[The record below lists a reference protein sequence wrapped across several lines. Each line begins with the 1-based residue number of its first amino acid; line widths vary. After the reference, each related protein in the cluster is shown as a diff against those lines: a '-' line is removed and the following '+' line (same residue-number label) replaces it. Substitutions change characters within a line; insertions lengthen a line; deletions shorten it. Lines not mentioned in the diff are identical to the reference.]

1 MQSRVTTPRTLL
13 AARRQAFGPGAAEP
27 PPPILRS
34 WERCAALGLDFGQ
47 RPRVEPL
54 TAAAMREAFDRNEV
68 LRQRCRP
75 EIEALHGEARATG
88 SLVIL
93 TDADGLILD
102 TLGSDAFAG
111 RAAQV
116 SLRPGVPWNESL
128 TGTNAI
134 GTALIERR
142 PVEVRGPE
150 HYFEP
155 HRILSCA
162 AMPILGPDG
171 TVLGVLDLTGP
182 AAIHQGHALGLVGLA
197 VAAIE
202 HRLFEAV
209 PPGCEVLRLH
219 RDVNLLGTS
228 REGVLVFEGRRLVGA
243 NRHGLALLGLS
254 WSDLGA
260 EHAAGHGGSLAP
272 GPLSLRDEAGAPLYG
287 RLQNAPAT
295 VRRRLPV
302 EPGRPDLPEPVA
314 AIPVAPRREAPILDA
329 ATEKLLARA
338 VRLIDAG
345 IPVVVEGETGTG
357 KEVFARAAHVACA
370 RAQRPFVAV
379 NCAALPETL
388 IEAEL
393 FGYEPGAF
401 TGAARHGAKG
411 LLRQAEG
418 GLLFLDEI
426 GDMPLSLQS
435 RLLRAL
441 QEREVLPVGGTR
453 PVPVDFALICAT
465 HRDLSRMVEDGAFR
479 ADLFYRIAPYRV
491 RLPTLRERPD
501 RLALVR
507 GLWARTD
514 APARGVSLSPPCEA
528 ALAEASWPGNL
539 RQLAAC
545 LRALAALAEPG
556 EVLGPEDL
564 PEGLAARPA
573 PAPAARPAPA
583 AGRLDALAEEAMRA
597 ALAAHGGN
605 VSRAA
610 RSLGIS
616 RSTLYRRCLG
626 ERAGASSGGT
636 R

>member
-1 MQSRVTTPRTLL
+1 MQSRVSTPRTLL
-13 AARRQAFGPGAAEP
+13 AARRQAFGPGVAEP

-34 WERCAALGLDFGQ
+34 WERCAALGLDFGA

-54 TAAAMREAFDRNEV
+54 SSAEMRAAFDRNEA

-75 EIEALHGEARATG
+75 EIEALHADARATG
-88 SLVIL
+88 GLVIL

-102 TLGSDAFAG
+102 TLGNDSFAG

-116 SLRPGVPWNESL
+116 ALRPGVPWSESL

-142 PVEVRGPE
+142 AVEVRGAE

-171 TVLGVLDLTGP
+171 AVLGILDLTGP
-182 AAIHQGHALGLVGLA
+182 SGIHQGHALGLVGLA
-197 VAAIE
+197 VDAIE
-202 HRLFEAV
+202 HRVLDAV
-209 PPGCEVLRLH
+209 PAGCEVLRLH
-219 RDVNLLGTS
+219 RDPALLGTP
-228 REGVLVFEGRRLVGA
+228 REGVLVFEGRRIVGA
-243 NRHGLALLGLS
+243 NRHGLALLGLG
-254 WSDLGA
+254 WDAIGA
-260 EHAAGHGGSLAP
+260 EAADRHGGDLAP
-272 GPLSLRDEAGAPLYG
+272 GPLALRDAHGAPLYG
-287 RLQNAPAT
+287 RLQGLSAP
-295 VRRRLPV
+295 VRRRSTAEPPRPGLPASG
-302 EPGRPDLPEPVA
+302 P
-314 AIPVAPRREAPILDA
+314 EAPILDP
-329 ATEKLLARA
+329 ATQKLLARA
-338 VRLIDAG
+338 VRLIEAG

-357 KEVFARAAHVACA
+357 KEVFARAAHAACA
-370 RAQRPFVAV
+370 RSQKPFVAV

-426 GDMPLSLQS
+426 GDMPLALQS

-491 RLPTLRERPD
+491 RLAPLRDRPD

-507 GLWARTD
+507 DLWARTD
-514 APARGVSLSPPCEA
+514 GPARGVSLSPPCEA
-528 ALAEASWPGNL
+528 ALADASWPGNL

-545 LRALAALAEPG
+545 LKALAALAEPG
-556 EVLGPEDL
+556 EVLGLDAL
-564 PEGLAARPA
+564 PEGVTVPV
-573 PAPAARPAPA
+573 APAATPMPEPEPAT
-583 AGRLDALAEEAMRA
+583 GRLDTLAQDAMRA

-605 VSRAA
+605 VSKAA

-616 RSTLYRRCLG
+616 RSTLYRRCLT
-626 ERAGASSGGT
+626 ERPLA
-636 R
+636 

>member
-1 MQSRVTTPRTLL
+1 
-13 AARRQAFGPGAAEP
+13 
-27 PPPILRS
+27 
-34 WERCAALGLDFGQ
+34 
-47 RPRVEPL
+47 
-54 TAAAMREAFDRNEV
+54 MREAFDRSEA
-68 LRQRCRP
+68 LRRRCRS
-75 EIEALHGEARATG
+75 EIEALHADAQATG

-102 TLGSDAFAG
+102 TLGSDSFAG

-116 SLRPGVPWNESL
+116 ALRPGVLWSESL

-134 GTALIERR
+134 GTALVERR
-142 PVEVRGPE
+142 PVEVRGAE
-150 HYFEP
+150 HYFAP

-162 AMPILGPDG
+162 AMPIVGPDG

-182 AAIHQGHALGLVGLA
+182 AGIHQGHALGLVGLA

-202 HRLFEAV
+202 HRLLDAV
-209 PPGCEVLRLH
+209 PPGCEVLRLA
-219 RDVNLLGTS
+219 RDAGLLGTP

-243 NRHGLALLGLS
+243 NRHGLALLGLD

-260 EHAAGHGGSLAP
+260 EHAAGHGGDTGP
-272 GPLSLRDEAGAPLYG
+272 GPLALRDTSGAPLYG
-287 RLQNAPAT
+287 HLQGAP
-295 VRRRLPV
+295 VPRPRRSSA
-302 EPGRPDLPEPVA
+302 EPARPDP
-314 AIPVAPRREAPILDA
+314 EAPILDP
-329 ATEKLLARA
+329 ATARLLARA

-357 KEVFARAAHVACA
+357 KEVFSRAAHAACA
-370 RAQRPFVAV
+370 RAQKPFVAV

-453 PVPVDFALICAT
+453 PVQVDFALICAT
-465 HRDLSRMVEDGAFR
+465 HRDLSRMVDEGAFR
-479 ADLFYRIAPYRV
+479 ADLYYRIAPYRV
-491 RLPTLRERPD
+491 RLPALRERPD
-501 RLALVR
+501 RLALVQ

-514 APARGVSLSPPCEA
+514 GPARHVHLSPACEA
-528 ALAEASWPGNL
+528 ALAEADWPGNL
-539 RQLAAC
+539 RQLASC

-564 PEGLAARPA
+564 PEGVAPRPA
-573 PAPAARPAPA
+573 SPAPRRPPA
-583 AGRLDALAEEAMRA
+583 AGPLDAIARDAMRA

-616 RSTLYRRCLG
+616 RSTLYRRCLT
-626 ERAGASSGGT
+626 ERAEG
-636 R
+636 

>member
-13 AARRQAFGPGAAEP
+13 AARRQAFGPGVAEP

-54 TAAAMREAFDRNEV
+54 GAAEMRAAFDRSEA
-68 LRQRCRP
+68 LRQSCRP
-75 EIEALHGEARATG
+75 EIEALHAEARATG

-102 TLGSDAFAG
+102 TLGSDSFAG

-116 SLRPGVPWNESL
+116 ALRPGVPWNESL

-134 GTALIERR
+134 GTALVERR

-202 HRLFEAV
+202 HRLLDAV

-219 RDVNLLGTS
+219 RDAALLGTP
-228 REGVLVFEGRRLVGA
+228 REGVLVLEGRRLVGA

-254 WSDLGA
+254 WGDLGA
-260 EHAAGHGGSLAP
+260 EHAAGHGGGLAP
-272 GPLSLRDEAGAPLYG
+272 NLLSLRDAGGAPLYG
-287 RLQNAPAT
+287 RLQGTPSP
-295 VRRRLPV
+295 VRRRLPAD
-302 EPGRPDLPEPVA
+302 RPPE
-314 AIPVAPRREAPILDA
+314 APNPDAPILDP

-357 KEVFARAAHVACA
+357 KEVFARAAHAACA
-370 RAQRPFVAV
+370 RAHKPFVAV

-491 RLPTLRERPD
+491 RLPALRERPD

-507 GLWARTD
+507 GLWARSD
-514 APARGVSLSPPCEA
+514 GPARRVTLSPACEA
-528 ALAEASWPGNL
+528 ALAEAAWPGNL

-545 LRALAALAEPG
+545 LKALAALAEAG

-564 PEGLAARPA
+564 PEGIAARPA
-573 PAPAARPAPA
+573 PAPRPAPA
-583 AGRLDALAEEAMRA
+583 ACRLETIAHEAMRA

-616 RSTLYRRCLG
+616 RSTLYRRCLA
-626 ERAGASSGGT
+626 EA
-636 R
+636 

>member
-13 AARRQAFGPGAAEP
+13 AARRQAFGPGVAEP

-54 TAAAMREAFDRNEV
+54 TAAEMRAAFDRSEA
-68 LRQRCRP
+68 LRQTCRP
-75 EIEALHGEARATG
+75 EIEALHADAQATG
-88 SLVIL
+88 SLVVL

-102 TLGSDAFAG
+102 TLGSNSFAG

-116 SLRPGVPWNESL
+116 ALRPGVPWSESL

-162 AMPILGPDG
+162 AMPILGADG

-202 HRLFEAV
+202 HRLLATV

-219 RDVNLLGTS
+219 HDAGLLGTP

-243 NRHGLALLGLS
+243 NRHGLALLGLT
-254 WSDLGA
+254 WGDLGT
-260 EHAAGHGGSLAP
+260 ERAGFHGGGTAP
-272 GPLSLRDEAGAPLYG
+272 GPLSLRDATGAPLYG
-287 RLQNAPAT
+287 RLQGAPAP
-295 VRRRLPV
+295 VRRRSM
-302 EPGRPDLPEPVA
+302 PEP
-314 AIPVAPRREAPILDA
+314 PRPSPEIATHEGPILDPG
-329 ATEKLLARA
+329 TEKLLARA

-357 KEVFARAAHVACA
+357 KEVFARAAHAACA
-370 RAQRPFVAV
+370 RAQKPFVAV

-426 GDMPLSLQS
+426 GDMPLALQS

-465 HRDLSRMVEDGAFR
+465 HRDLSRMVEEGAFR

-491 RLPTLRERPD
+491 RLSPLRDRPD

-507 GLWARTD
+507 GLWARSD
-514 APARGVSLSPPCEA
+514 GPARGVTLSPDCEA
-528 ALAEASWPGNL
+528 ALAEAEWPGNL

-545 LRALAALAEPG
+545 LKALAVLAETG
-556 EVLGPEDL
+556 EVLAVEDL
-564 PEGLAARPA
+564 PEGVTRPSIPA
-573 PAPAARPAPA
+573 PARRREPDS
-583 AGRLDALAEEAMRA
+583 GRLDSIAQDAMRA

-605 VSRAA
+605 VTKAA
-610 RSLGIS
+610 RSLGVS
-616 RSTLYRRCLG
+616 RSTLYRRCMG
-626 ERAGASSGGT
+626 KRSGV
-636 R
+636 

>member
-1 MQSRVTTPRTLL
+1 MHSRVTTPRTLL
-13 AARRQAFGPGAAEP
+13 AARRQAFGPGVTEP

-54 TAAAMREAFDRNEV
+54 SAAEMREAFDRSEA
-68 LRQRCRP
+68 LRQTCRP
-75 EIEALHGEARATG
+75 EIEALHADAQATG

-102 TLGSDAFAG
+102 SLGSDSFAG

-116 SLRPGVPWNESL
+116 ALRPGVPWSESL

-134 GTALIERR
+134 GTALVERR
-142 PVEVRGPE
+142 PVEVRGAE

-202 HRLFEAV
+202 HRLLDAV

-219 RDVNLLGTS
+219 RDPGLLGTP

-254 WSDLGA
+254 WGDLGT
-260 EHAAGHGGSLAP
+260 EHAGIHGGGAAP
-272 GPLSLRDEAGAPLYG
+272 GLLALRDEAGTPLYG
-287 RLQNAPAT
+287 RLQGAPAP
-295 VRRRLPV
+295 VRRRLPA
-302 EPGRPDLPEPVA
+302 EPARQSAEG
-314 AIPVAPRREAPILDA
+314 PILDR
-329 ATEKLLARA
+329 ATETLLARA
-338 VRLIDAG
+338 VRLIDAD

-357 KEVFARAAHVACA
+357 KEVFARAAHAACG
-370 RAQRPFVAV
+370 RSQKPFVAV

-453 PVPVDFALICAT
+453 PVPVDFALVCAT
-465 HRDLSRMVEDGAFR
+465 HRDLSRMVEEGAFR
-479 ADLFYRIAPYRV
+479 ADLYYRIAPYRV
-491 RLPTLRERPD
+491 RLPALRERPD

-507 GLWARTD
+507 ALWARTD
-514 APARGVSLSPPCEA
+514 GPSRRVHLSPPCEA
-528 ALAEASWPGNL
+528 ALAEAEWPGNL

-545 LRALAALAEPG
+545 LKALAALAETG
-556 EVLGPEDL
+556 ESLGPEDL
-564 PEGLAARPA
+564 PEGVAGRRIAPRPDPTPRPA
-573 PAPAARPAPA
+573 SAT
-583 AGRLDALAEEAMRA
+583 GRLDTLAHEAMRA
-597 ALAAHGGN
+597 ALAEHGGN

-616 RSTLYRRCLG
+616 RSTLYRRCLT
-626 ERAGASSGGT
+626 ERAGMSG
-636 R
+636 

>member
-13 AARRQAFGPGAAEP
+13 AARRQAFGPGVAEP

-47 RPRVEPL
+47 KPRVEPL
-54 TAAAMREAFDRNEV
+54 TSAALRAAFDRSEA
-68 LRQRCRP
+68 LRRTCRP
-75 EIEALHGEARATG
+75 EIEALHAEAQATG

-102 TLGSDAFAG
+102 TLGSDSFAG

-116 SLRPGVPWNESL
+116 ALRPGVPWSESL

-142 PVEVRGPE
+142 PVEVRGAE

-202 HRLFEAV
+202 HRLLAAV
-209 PPGCEVLRLH
+209 PAGCEVLRLH
-219 RDVNLLGTS
+219 RDPGLLGTP

-243 NRHGLALLGLS
+243 NRHGLALLGLG
-254 WSDLGA
+254 WGDLGA
-260 EHAAGHGGSLAP
+260 EHAGGHGAAAAP
-272 GPLSLRDEAGAPLYG
+272 GPLALADEAGAPLYG
-287 RLQNAPAT
+287 RLEGAPTPA
-295 VRRRLPV
+295 RRRPAA
-302 EPGRPDLPEPVA
+302 EAARPGPKG
-314 AIPVAPRREAPILDA
+314 PILDP
-329 ATEKLLARA
+329 ATQKLLARA

-357 KEVFARAAHVACA
+357 KEVFAHAAHAACA
-370 RAQRPFVAV
+370 RSQKPFVAV

-465 HRDLSRMVEDGAFR
+465 HRDLARMVEEGAFR
-479 ADLFYRIAPYRV
+479 ADLYYRIAPYRV
-491 RLPTLRERPD
+491 RLPALRERPD

-507 GLWARTD
+507 ALWARTGG
-514 APARGVSLSPPCEA
+514 PSRQVTLSPPCEA
-528 ALAEASWPGNL
+528 ALAEADWPGNL
-539 RQLAAC
+539 RQLVAC
-545 LRALAALAEPG
+545 LKALAVLAETG
-556 EVLGPEDL
+556 ESLGPEDL
-564 PEGLAARPA
+564 PDGVAAPRPEPAPRPA
-573 PAPAARPAPA
+573 PAPT
-583 AGRLDALAEEAMRA
+583 GRLDTLAQDAMRA
-597 ALAAHGGN
+597 ALAEHGGN

-616 RSTLYRRCLG
+616 RSTLYRRCL
-626 ERAGASSGGT
+626 A
-636 R
+636 

>member
-13 AARRQAFGPGAAEP
+13 AARRQAFGPGVAEP

-47 RPRVEPL
+47 KPRVEPL
-54 TAAAMREAFDRNEV
+54 TSAALRAAFDRSEA
-68 LRQRCRP
+68 LRRTCRP
-75 EIEALHGEARATG
+75 EIEALHAEAQATG
-88 SLVIL
+88 SLMIL

-102 TLGSDAFAG
+102 TLGSDSFAG

-116 SLRPGVPWNESL
+116 ALRPGVPWSESL

-142 PVEVRGPE
+142 PVEVRGAE

-202 HRLFEAV
+202 HRLLAAV

-219 RDVNLLGTS
+219 RDPGLLGTP

-243 NRHGLALLGLS
+243 NRHGLALLGLG
-254 WSDLGA
+254 WGDLGA
-260 EHAAGHGGSLAP
+260 EQASGHGGGTAP
-272 GPLSLRDEAGAPLYG
+272 GPLALRDEAGAPLYG
-287 RLQNAPAT
+287 RLEGAPT
-295 VRRRLPV
+295 PVRRRPAA
-302 EPGRPDLPEPVA
+302 EPARPDPEG
-314 AIPVAPRREAPILDA
+314 PILDP
-329 ATEKLLARA
+329 ATQKLLARA
-338 VRLIDAG
+338 VRLIDAE

-357 KEVFARAAHVACA
+357 KEVFARAAHAACA
-370 RAQRPFVAV
+370 RSQKPFVAV

-453 PVPVDFALICAT
+453 PVPVDFALVCAT
-465 HRDLSRMVEDGAFR
+465 HRDLSRMVEEGAFR
-479 ADLFYRIAPYRV
+479 ADLYYRIAPYRV
-491 RLPTLRERPD
+491 RLPALRERPD

-507 GLWARTD
+507 ALWARTVG
-514 APARGVSLSPPCEA
+514 PSRGVSLSPPCET
-528 ALAEASWPGNL
+528 ALAEADWPGNL

-545 LRALAALAEPG
+545 LKALAALAEAG
-556 EVLGPEDL
+556 ESLGPEDL
-564 PEGLAARPA
+564 PDGVTGRRTAPRPDSA
-573 PAPAARPAPA
+573 PLP
-583 AGRLDALAEEAMRA
+583 
-597 ALAAHGGN
+597 
-605 VSRAA
+605 
-610 RSLGIS
+610 
-616 RSTLYRRCLG
+616 
-626 ERAGASSGGT
+626 
-636 R
+636 

>member
-1 MQSRVTTPRTLL
+1 MQNRVTTPRTLL
-13 AARRQAFGPGAAEP
+13 AARRQAFGPGMAEP

-54 TAAAMREAFDRNEV
+54 STAEMRAAFDRSEA
-68 LRQRCRP
+68 LRRTCRP
-75 EIEALHGEARATG
+75 EIEALHADAQATG

-102 TLGSDAFAG
+102 TLGSDSFAG

-116 SLRPGVPWNESL
+116 ALRPGVPWSESL

-134 GTALIERR
+134 GTALVERR
-142 PVEVRGPE
+142 PVEVRGAE

-202 HRLFEAV
+202 HRLLAAV

-219 RDVNLLGTS
+219 RDAGLLGTP

-243 NRHGLALLGLS
+243 NRHGLTLLGLG
-254 WSDLGA
+254 WGDLGA
-260 EHAAGHGGSLAP
+260 EHAGDHGGGSAP
-272 GPLSLRDEAGAPLYG
+272 GPLALRDAGGAPLYG
-287 RLQNAPAT
+287 RLQGAPPSS
-295 VRRRLPV
+295 RRRPAA
-302 EPGRPDLPEPVA
+302 EPARQNPEARNPA
-314 AIPVAPRREAPILDA
+314 APILDP

-357 KEVFARAAHVACA
+357 KEVFARAAHAACA
-370 RAQRPFVAV
+370 RSQKPFVAV

-426 GDMPLSLQS
+426 GDMPLALQS

-441 QEREVLPVGGTR
+441 QEREVLPVGGTC

-465 HRDLSRMVEDGAFR
+465 HRDLSGMVEDGAFR
-479 ADLFYRIAPYRV
+479 ADLYYRIAPYRV
-491 RLPTLRERPD
+491 RLPALRERPD

-507 GLWARTD
+507 ALWARSD
-514 APARGVSLSPPCEA
+514 GPSRRVALSPSCEA
-528 ALAEASWPGNL
+528 ALAEADWPGNL

-545 LRALAALAEPG
+545 LKALAVLAETG

-564 PEGLAARPA
+564 PEGVAGRRTTPRPDPSPHRPPA
-573 PAPAARPAPA
+573 P
-583 AGRLDALAEEAMRA
+583 GRLDTLAHAAMRA
-597 ALAAHGGN
+597 ALAEHGGN

-616 RSTLYRRCLG
+616 RSTLYRRCLT
-626 ERAGASSGGT
+626 EPAGTPG
-636 R
+636 

>member
-1 MQSRVTTPRTLL
+1 MQSRVSTPRTLL
-13 AARRQAFGPGAAEP
+13 AARRQAFGPGVAEP

-34 WERCAALGLDFGQ
+34 WERCAALGLDFGT
-47 RPRVEPL
+47 RPRIEPL
-54 TAAAMREAFDRNEV
+54 SSVEMRAAFDRNEA
-68 LRQRCRP
+68 LRRRCRP
-75 EIEALHGEARATG
+75 EIEALHADARATG
-88 SLVIL
+88 GLVIL
-93 TDADGLILD
+93 TDAGGLILD
-102 TLGSDAFAG
+102 TLGNDSFAG

-116 SLRPGVPWNESL
+116 ALRPGVPWSESL

-134 GTALIERR
+134 GTALVERR
-142 PVEVRGPE
+142 AVEVRGAE

-171 TVLGVLDLTGP
+171 AVLGILDLTGP
-182 AAIHQGHALGLVGLA
+182 AGIHQGHALGRVGLA
-197 VAAIE
+197 VDAIE
-202 HRLFEAV
+202 HRVLDAV
-209 PPGCEVLRLH
+209 PAGCEVLRLH
-219 RDVNLLGTS
+219 RDPALLGTP
-228 REGVLVFEGRRLVGA
+228 REGVLVFEGRRIVGA
-243 NRHGLALLGLS
+243 NRHGLALLGLG
-254 WSDLGA
+254 WDAIGA
-260 EHAAGHGGSLAP
+260 EAVGRHGADLAP
-272 GPLSLRDEAGAPLYG
+272 GPLALRDVQGAPLYG
-287 RLQNAPAT
+287 RLQGASAPPRRRPAAEPAPGLPAT
-295 VRRRLPV
+295 GLP
-302 EPGRPDLPEPVA
+302 A
-314 AIPVAPRREAPILDA
+314 AGPEAPILDP
-329 ATEKLLARA
+329 ATQKLLARA
-338 VRLIDAG
+338 VRLIEAG

-357 KEVFARAAHVACA
+357 KEVFARAAHAACA
-370 RAQRPFVAV
+370 RAQKPFVAV

-426 GDMPLSLQS
+426 GDMPLALQS

-465 HRDLSRMVEDGAFR
+465 HRDLFRMVEGGAFR
-479 ADLFYRIAPYRV
+479 ADLYYRIASYRV
-491 RLPTLRERPD
+491 RLAPLRDRPD

-514 APARGVSLSPPCEA
+514 GPARAVSLSPSCEA
-528 ALAEASWPGNL
+528 ALAEATWPGNL

-545 LRALAALAEPG
+545 LKALAALAEPG
-556 EVLGPEDL
+556 EVLDLDAL
-564 PEGLAARPA
+564 PEGVTALPMRGPA
-573 PAPAARPAPA
+573 PRPEPAT
-583 AGRLDALAEEAMRA
+583 GRLDILANEAMRA

-616 RSTLYRRCLG
+616 RSTLYRRCVT
-626 ERAGASSGGT
+626 ERPVA
-636 R
+636 

>member
-13 AARRQAFGPGAAEP
+13 AARRQAFGPGVAEP

-54 TAAAMREAFDRNEV
+54 SSAEMRAAFDRSEA
-68 LRQRCRP
+68 LRQSCRP
-75 EIEALHGEARATG
+75 EIEALHAEAQATG

-102 TLGSDAFAG
+102 TLGSDSFAG

-116 SLRPGVPWNESL
+116 ALRPGVPWSESL

-134 GTALIERR
+134 GTALVERR
-142 PVEVRGPE
+142 PVEVRGAE

-162 AMPILGPDG
+162 AMPILGADG

-197 VAAIE
+197 VTAIE
-202 HRLFEAV
+202 HRLLETV

-219 RDVNLLGTS
+219 RDPGLLGTP
-228 REGVLVFEGRRLVGA
+228 REGVLVFEGSRLVGA
-243 NRHGLALLGLS
+243 NRHGLAFLGLS
-254 WSDLGA
+254 WDDLGA
-260 EHAAGHGGSLAP
+260 EQAGFHGAAAAP
-272 GPLSLRDEAGAPLYG
+272 GLLALRDATGAPLYG
-287 RLQNAPAT
+287 RLQ
-295 VRRRLPV
+295 
-302 EPGRPDLPEPVA
+302 GIPVA
-314 AIPVAPRREAPILDA
+314 ARARRRTTAEPARPAAEAPNPEGPILDPG
-329 ATEKLLARA
+329 TEKLLLRA

-357 KEVFARAAHVACA
+357 KEVFARAAHVACT
-370 RAQRPFVAV
+370 RAQKPFVAV

-465 HRDLSRMVEDGAFR
+465 HRDLSRMVEEGAFR

-507 GLWARTD
+507 GLWARSD
-514 APARGVSLSPPCEA
+514 GPARGVTLSPSCEA
-528 ALAEASWPGNL
+528 ALAEAAWPGNL

-545 LRALAALAEPG
+545 LKALAVLAEAG
-556 EVLGPEDL
+556 EVLGVEDL
-564 PEGLAARPA
+564 PEGVTKPSASSPVHLREPEAGSLDTLAQ
-573 PAPAARPAPA
+573 
-583 AGRLDALAEEAMRA
+583 DAMRA

-616 RSTLYRRCLG
+616 RSTLYRRCLT
-626 ERAGASSGGT
+626 ERAEA
-636 R
+636 

>member
-13 AARRQAFGPGAAEP
+13 AARRQAFGPGVAEP

-54 TAAAMREAFDRNEV
+54 SAAEMRAAFDRSEA

-75 EIEALHGEARATG
+75 EIETLHAEARATG

-102 TLGSDAFAG
+102 TLGSDSFAG

-116 SLRPGVPWNESL
+116 ALRPGVPWNESL

-134 GTALIERR
+134 GTALVERR

-162 AMPILGPDG
+162 AMPILGSDG

-182 AAIHQGHALGLVGLA
+182 AAVHQGHALGLVGLA

-202 HRLFEAV
+202 HRLLDAV

-219 RDVNLLGTS
+219 RDAGLLGS
-228 REGVLVFEGRRLVGA
+228 PREGVLVFEGRRLVGA
-243 NRHGLALLGLS
+243 NRHGLSLLGLT
-254 WSDLGA
+254 WGDLGA
-260 EHAAGHGGSLAP
+260 EHAGGHGGDLRP
-272 GPLSLRDEAGAPLYG
+272 GPLSLRDATGAPLYG
-287 RLQNAPAT
+287 RLQGTPTPA
-295 VRRRLPV
+295 RRRPHAEPAQPAPV
-302 EPGRPDLPEPVA
+302 VPDP
-314 AIPVAPRREAPILDA
+314 EAPILDP
-329 ATEKLLARA
+329 ATERLLART
-338 VRLIDAG
+338 VRLIEAG

-357 KEVFARAAHVACA
+357 KEVFSRAAHAACA
-370 RAQRPFVAV
+370 RSQKPFVAV

-401 TGAARHGAKG
+401 TGAARQGAKG
-411 LLRQAEG
+411 LLRQADG

-453 PVPVDFALICAT
+453 PIPVDFALICAT
-465 HRDLSRMVEDGAFR
+465 HRDLSAMVEDGAFR

-491 RLPTLRERPD
+491 RLAPLRERPD

-507 GLWARTD
+507 GLWARSD
-514 APARGVSLSPPCEA
+514 GPARGVTLSQSCEA
-528 ALAEASWPGNL
+528 ALAEATWPGNL

-545 LRALAALAEPG
+545 LRALAALAETG

-564 PEGLAARPA
+564 PEGVASRPA
-573 PAPAARPAPA
+573 RAPAARPERE
-583 AGRLDALAEEAMRA
+583 AGRLDILAQETMRA

-616 RSTLYRRCLG
+616 RSTLYRRCLS
-626 ERAGASSGGT
+626 ERAT
-636 R
+636 P

>member
-13 AARRQAFGPGAAEP
+13 AARRQAFGPGVAEP

-54 TAAAMREAFDRNEV
+54 TAAEMRAAFDRSEA
-68 LRQRCRP
+68 LRQSCRP
-75 EIEALHGEARATG
+75 EIEALHAEAQATG

-102 TLGSDAFAG
+102 TLGSDSFAG

-116 SLRPGVPWNESL
+116 ALRPGVPWSESL

-142 PVEVRGPE
+142 PVEVRGAE

-162 AMPILGPDG
+162 AMPILGADG

-202 HRLFEAV
+202 HRLLESV

-219 RDVNLLGTS
+219 RDPGLLGTP

-243 NRHGLALLGLS
+243 NRHGLAFLGLS
-254 WSDLGA
+254 WGDIGA
-260 EHAAGHGGSLAP
+260 EQAGFHGAAAAP
-272 GPLSLRDEAGAPLYG
+272 GLLALRDATGAPLYG
-287 RLQNAPAT
+287 RLQGVPAPARRRPTGET
-295 VRRRLPV
+295 VRPTA
-302 EPGRPDLPEPVA
+302 EAPNPEG
-314 AIPVAPRREAPILDA
+314 PILDSG
-329 ATEKLLARA
+329 TEKLLARA

-357 KEVFARAAHVACA
+357 KEVFARAAHAACA
-370 RAQRPFVAV
+370 RAHKPFVAV

-411 LLRQAEG
+411 LLRQADG
-418 GLLFLDEI
+418 GLLLLDEI

-465 HRDLSRMVEDGAFR
+465 HRDLSRMVEEGAFR

-491 RLPTLRERPD
+491 RLVPLRDRPD

-507 GLWARTD
+507 ALWARSEG
-514 APARGVSLSPPCEA
+514 PARNVALSPSCEA
-528 ALAEASWPGNL
+528 ALAEAEWPGNL

-545 LRALAALAEPG
+545 LKALAVLAEAG
-556 EVLGPEDL
+556 EVLGVEDL
-564 PEGLAARPA
+564 PEGVARPPA
-573 PAPAARPAPA
+573 PAPVIRREPE
-583 AGRLDALAEEAMRA
+583 AGRLESIAQDAMRT

-626 ERAGASSGGT
+626 ERAGA
-636 R
+636 

>member
-1 MQSRVTTPRTLL
+1 MQNRVTTPRTLL
-13 AARRQAFGPGAAEP
+13 AARRQAFGPGVAEP

-54 TAAAMREAFDRNEV
+54 TAAEMRAAFDRSEA
-68 LRQRCRP
+68 LRQTCRP
-75 EIEALHGEARATG
+75 EIEALHAEAQATG

-102 TLGSDAFAG
+102 TLGSDSFAG

-116 SLRPGVPWNESL
+116 ALRPGVPWSESL

-134 GTALIERR
+134 GTALVERR
-142 PVEVRGPE
+142 PVEVRGAE

-162 AMPILGPDG
+162 AMPILGADG

-202 HRLFEAV
+202 HRLLDTV
-209 PPGCEVLRLH
+209 PSGCEVLRLH
-219 RDVNLLGTS
+219 RDAGLLGTP

-243 NRHGLALLGLS
+243 NRHGLALLGLA
-254 WSDLGA
+254 WTDLGA
-260 EHAAGHGGSLAP
+260 EHAAGHGGDTAP
-272 GPLSLRDEAGAPLYG
+272 GLLSLRDATGAPLYG
-287 RLQNAPAT
+287 RLQGAPAPI
-295 VRRRLPV
+295 RRRPAAEAARQAV
-302 EPGRPDLPEPVA
+302 VSPSPEG
-314 AIPVAPRREAPILDA
+314 PILDPG
-329 ATEKLLARA
+329 TDKLLARA

-357 KEVFARAAHVACA
+357 KEVFARAAHAACM
-370 RAQRPFVAV
+370 RSQKPFVAV

-426 GDMPLSLQS
+426 GDMPLALQS

-465 HRDLSRMVEDGAFR
+465 HRDLSRMVEEGAFR
-479 ADLFYRIAPYRV
+479 ADLFYRVAPYRV
-491 RLPTLRERPD
+491 RLAPLRDRPD

-507 GLWARTD
+507 GLWARSD
-514 APARGVSLSPPCEA
+514 GPARGVTLSPSCEK
-528 ALAEASWPGNL
+528 ALAEADWPGNL

-545 LRALAALAEPG
+545 LKALAVLAEAG
-556 EVLGPEDL
+556 EVLGVEDL
-564 PEGLAARPA
+564 PEGVARPPAVALA
-573 PAPAARPAPA
+573 PRREPE
-583 AGRLDALAEEAMRA
+583 AGRLDTLARDAMQA

-616 RSTLYRRCLG
+616 RSTLYRRCLT
-626 ERAGASSGGT
+626 ERAGA
-636 R
+636 

>member
-54 TAAAMREAFDRNEV
+54 SAVEMRAAFDRSEA

-75 EIEALHGEARATG
+75 EIEALHAEARATG

-102 TLGSDAFAG
+102 TLGSDSFAG

-116 SLRPGVPWNESL
+116 ALRPGVPWNESL

-142 PVEVRGPE
+142 PVEVRGSE

-202 HRLFEAV
+202 HRLFETV
-209 PPGCEVLRLH
+209 PAGCEVLRLH
-219 RDVNLLGTS
+219 RDAGLLGTP

-254 WSDLGA
+254 WGDLGA
-260 EHAAGHGGSLAP
+260 EHAGSHGGGLAP
-272 GPLSLRDEAGAPLYG
+272 GPLSLTDAGGAPLFG
-287 RLQNAPAT
+287 RLQGAPAPM
-295 VRRRLPV
+295 RRRLPA
-302 EPGRPDLPEPVA
+302 EPTRQPPEAPDPD
-314 AIPVAPRREAPILDA
+314 APILDP
-329 ATEKLLARA
+329 TSEKLLARA

-357 KEVFARAAHVACA
+357 KEVFSRAAHAACA
-370 RAQRPFVAV
+370 RSQKAFVAV

-426 GDMPLSLQS
+426 GDMPLALQS

-453 PVPVDFALICAT
+453 PIPVDFALICAT

-491 RLPTLRERPD
+491 RLPALRERPD

-507 GLWARTD
+507 GLWARSDGPSRAVT
-514 APARGVSLSPPCEA
+514 LSPACEA
-528 ALAEASWPGNL
+528 ALAEAAWPGNL

-545 LRALAALAEPG
+545 LKALAALAEAG

-564 PEGLAARPA
+564 PEGVACRPVPA
-573 PAPAARPAPA
+573 PAPRREREE
-583 AGRLDALAEEAMRA
+583 AGRLDTLAQEAMRA

-616 RSTLYRRCLG
+616 RSTLYRRCLT
-626 ERAGASSGGT
+626 ERATA
-636 R
+636 

>member
-13 AARRQAFGPGAAEP
+13 AARRQAFGPGMAEP

-54 TAAAMREAFDRNEV
+54 GSAEMRAAFDRSEA
-68 LRQRCRP
+68 LRQTCRP
-75 EIEALHGEARATG
+75 EIEALHAEAQATG

-116 SLRPGVPWNESL
+116 ALRPGVPWSESL

-134 GTALIERR
+134 GTALVERR
-142 PVEVRGPE
+142 PVEVRGAE

-162 AMPILGPDG
+162 AMPILGADG

-202 HRLFEAV
+202 HRLLDTV
-209 PPGCEVLRLH
+209 PTGCEVLRLH
-219 RDVNLLGTS
+219 RDAGLLGTP

-254 WSDLGA
+254 WGDLGTEQA
-260 EHAAGHGGSLAP
+260 GGHGGDTAP
-272 GPLSLRDEAGAPLYG
+272 GPLSLRDATGAPLYG
-287 RLQNAPAT
+287 RLQGVPA
-295 VRRRLPV
+295 RRRSTV
-302 EPGRPDLPEPVA
+302 ETARQNPAALSPEG
-314 AIPVAPRREAPILDA
+314 PILDP

-357 KEVFARAAHVACA
+357 KEVFARAAHAACA
-370 RAQRPFVAV
+370 RAQKPFVAV

-453 PVPVDFALICAT
+453 PIPVDFALICAT
-465 HRDLSRMVEDGAFR
+465 HRDLSRMVEEGAFR

-491 RLPTLRERPD
+491 RLAPLRERQD

-507 GLWARTD
+507 GLWARSD
-514 APARGVSLSPPCEA
+514 GPARGVTLSPDCEA
-528 ALAEASWPGNL
+528 ALAEAEWPGNL

-545 LRALAALAEPG
+545 LKALAALAEAG
-556 EVLGPEDL
+556 EVLGPADL
-564 PEGLAARPA
+564 PEGVTCRPA
-573 PAPAARPAPA
+573 PAPVPRREE
-583 AGRLDALAEEAMRA
+583 AGRLDVLAQDAMRA

-616 RSTLYRRCLG
+616 RSTLYRRCLT
-626 ERAGASSGGT
+626 ERAGV
-636 R
+636 

>member
-1 MQSRVTTPRTLL
+1 MQSRVSTPRTLL
-13 AARRQAFGPGAAEP
+13 AARRQAFGPGVAEP

-34 WERCAALGLDFGQ
+34 WERCAALGLDFGT
-47 RPRVEPL
+47 RPRIEPL
-54 TAAAMREAFDRNEV
+54 SSVEMRAAFDRNEA
-68 LRQRCRP
+68 LRRRCRP
-75 EIEALHGEARATG
+75 EIEALHADARATG
-88 SLVIL
+88 GLVIL
-93 TDADGLILD
+93 TDAGGLILD
-102 TLGSDAFAG
+102 TLGNDSFAG

-116 SLRPGVPWNESL
+116 ALRPGVPWSESL

-134 GTALIERR
+134 GTALVERR
-142 PVEVRGPE
+142 AVEVRGAE

-171 TVLGVLDLTGP
+171 AVLGILDLTGP
-182 AAIHQGHALGLVGLA
+182 AGIHQGHALGLVGLA
-197 VAAIE
+197 VDAIE
-202 HRLFEAV
+202 HRVLDAV
-209 PPGCEVLRLH
+209 PAGCEVLRLH
-219 RDVNLLGTS
+219 RDPALLGTP
-228 REGVLVFEGRRLVGA
+228 REGVLVFEGRRIIGA
-243 NRHGLALLGLS
+243 NRHGLALLGLG
-254 WSDLGA
+254 WDAIGA
-260 EHAAGHGGSLAP
+260 EAADRHGADLAP
-272 GPLSLRDEAGAPLYG
+272 GPLALRDAQGDPLYG
-287 RLQNAPAT
+287 RLQGPPAPP
-295 VRRRLPV
+295 RRRPAP
-302 EPGRPDLPEPVA
+302 ESARPGFP
-314 AIPVAPRREAPILDA
+314 APGLSAPGPEAPILDP
-329 ATEKLLARA
+329 ATQKLLARA
-338 VRLIDAG
+338 VRLIEAG

-357 KEVFARAAHVACA
+357 KEVFARAAHAACA
-370 RAQRPFVAV
+370 RSQKPFVAV

-465 HRDLSRMVEDGAFR
+465 HRDLSRMVEEGAFR
-479 ADLFYRIAPYRV
+479 ADLYYRIAPYRV
-491 RLPTLRERPD
+491 RLAPLRDRPD
-501 RLALVR
+501 RPALVR
-507 GLWARTD
+507 ELWARTD
-514 APARGVSLSPPCEA
+514 GPARAVSLSPSCEA

-545 LRALAALAEPG
+545 LKALAALAEPG
-556 EVLGPEDL
+556 EVLDLDAL
-564 PEGLAARPA
+564 PEGVAAGAVA
-573 PAPAARPAPA
+573 PAPPPMRRPEPE
-583 AGRLDALAEEAMRA
+583 AGRLDAIAQDAMRA

-616 RSTLYRRCLG
+616 RSTLYRRCLT
-626 ERAGASSGGT
+626 EQAARA
-636 R
+636 

>member
-13 AARRQAFGPGAAEP
+13 AARRQAFGPGVTEP

-34 WERCAALGLDFGQ
+34 WERCAALGLDFVQ
-47 RPRVEPL
+47 KPRVEPL
-54 TAAAMREAFDRNEV
+54 SAAEMRTAFDRSEA
-68 LRQRCRP
+68 LRRTCRP
-75 EIEALHGEARATG
+75 EIEALHADAQATG
-88 SLVIL
+88 GLVIL

-102 TLGSDAFAG
+102 TLGSDSFAG

-116 SLRPGVPWNESL
+116 ALRPGVPWSESL

-134 GTALIERR
+134 GTALVERR
-142 PVEVRGPE
+142 PVEVRGAE

-197 VAAIE
+197 VSAIE
-202 HRLFEAV
+202 HRLLDAV

-219 RDVNLLGTS
+219 RDPGLLGTP
-228 REGVLVFEGRRLVGA
+228 REGILVFEGRRLVGA
-243 NRHGLALLGLS
+243 NRHGLALLGLG
-254 WSDLGA
+254 WGDLGA
-260 EHAAGHGGSLAP
+260 EHGVGHGAAATPGLLA
-272 GPLSLRDEAGAPLYG
+272 LRDEAGTPLYG
-287 RLQNAPAT
+287 RLQGAPAPI
-295 VRRRLPV
+295 RRRLPV
-302 EPGRPDLPEPVA
+302 EPARQTVEG
-314 AIPVAPRREAPILDA
+314 PILDP

-338 VRLIDAG
+338 VRLIDAD

-357 KEVFARAAHVACA
+357 KEVFARAAHAACA
-370 RAQRPFVAV
+370 RAQKPFVAV

-426 GDMPLSLQS
+426 GDMPLALQS

-465 HRDLSRMVEDGAFR
+465 HRDLSRMVEEGAFR
-479 ADLFYRIAPYRV
+479 ADLYYRIAPYRV
-491 RLPTLRERPD
+491 RLPALRERQD

-507 GLWARTD
+507 ALWARTD
-514 APARGVSLSPPCEA
+514 GPSRRVDLSPSCEA
-528 ALAEASWPGNL
+528 ALAEAEWPGNL

-545 LRALAALAEPG
+545 LKALAALAEAG
-556 EVLGPEDL
+556 ESLGPEDL
-564 PEGLAARPA
+564 PEGVAGCRTTPRPDPA
-573 PAPAARPAPA
+573 PRSASGT
-583 AGRLDALAEEAMRA
+583 GRLDTLAHEAMRA
-597 ALAAHGGN
+597 ALADHGGN

-616 RSTLYRRCLG
+616 RSTLYRRCLT
-626 ERAGASSGGT
+626 ERARTSS
-636 R
+636 